1 MSWFDILKV
10 EDIDFDGELGAFGA
24 YSLENIHST
33 PNQVERKIMHSIMQ
47 GKMPEMKDLVEEK
60 IRINHKAI
68 YQYLKR
74 KFEREPK
81 EKEIMEFVIR
91 TIMHESTHAGM
102 GLEQF
107 TMSPQATEYG
117 AIVGQF
123 PENTYYRLKTFLKH
137 PDTRKDIIHPMFQMI
152 GIQTYTSSQQVEEVK
167 LLLAFVDSLTDNI
180 LNKKQQEA
188 AREKLT
194 RMEITAR
201 THKKGESLSNI
212 EPTNLKD
219 LLNRYG
225 DKHRSFFEKLYASF
239 KHSNNSIKFS
249 DEELKM
255 VGAVSTTSAPA
266 MFNKVVRGRKKRRKK
281 DE

>member
-1 MSWFDILKV
+1 MGWFDILKV

-24 YSLENIHST
+24 YSLQNIHST
-33 PNQVERKIMHSIMQ
+33 PDEVERKIFASMVQ
-47 GKMPEMKDLVEEK
+47 GKMPKLKELVEEK

-74 KFEREPK
+74 KLEREPK
-81 EKEIMEFVIR
+81 EREIMEFVIR

-123 PENTYYRLKTFLKH
+123 PENTYYRLKTFLQH
-137 PDTRKDIIHPMFQMI
+137 PDTRKELIHPMFQMI

-180 LNKKQQEA
+180 QNKNQQEA

-194 RMEITAR
+194 RLEITAR
-201 THKKGESLSNI
+201 THKKGESLRNI
-212 EPTNLKD
+212 EPTSLKD

-225 DKHRSFFEKLYASF
+225 DKHKSFFEKLMATIRDDSV
-239 KHSNNSIKFS
+239 KFS
-249 DEELKM
+249 DAELKM
-255 VGAVSTTSAPA
+255 AGAVSTTSAPA

>member
-1 MSWFDILKV
+1 MGWFDILKV

-24 YSLENIHST
+24 YSLQNIHST
-33 PNQVERKIMHSIMQ
+33 PDEVERKIFASMVQ
-47 GKMPEMKDLVEEK
+47 GKMPKLKELVEEK

-74 KFEREPK
+74 KLEREPK
-81 EKEIMEFVIR
+81 EREIMEFVIR

-123 PENTYYRLKTFLKH
+123 PENTYYRLKTFLQH
-137 PDTRKDIIHPMFQMI
+137 PDTRKELIHPMFQMI

-180 LNKKQQEA
+180 QNKNQQEA
-188 AREKLT
+188 AKEKLT
-194 RMEITAR
+194 RLEITAR
-201 THKKGESLSNI
+201 THKKGESLRNI
-212 EPTNLKD
+212 EPTSLKD

-225 DKHRSFFEKLYASF
+225 DKHKSFFEKLMATIRDDSV
-239 KHSNNSIKFS
+239 KFS
-249 DEELKM
+249 DAELKM
-255 VGAVSTTSAPA
+255 AGAVSTTSAPA